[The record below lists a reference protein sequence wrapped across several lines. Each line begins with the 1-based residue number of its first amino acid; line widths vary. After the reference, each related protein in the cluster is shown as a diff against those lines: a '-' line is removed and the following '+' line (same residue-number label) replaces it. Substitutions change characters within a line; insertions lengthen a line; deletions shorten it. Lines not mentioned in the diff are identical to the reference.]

1 METLECVDDALDD
14 SLETSLLRVLD
25 NLVLDLVL
33 GLFLPIGLLP
43 GLGEAVLG
51 ADFTGD
57 LLVSG
62 GLRLLER
69 PGLAGAF
76 LVKLI
81 SA

>member
-14 SLETSLLRVLD
+14 SLEASLLRVLGD
-25 NLVLDLVL
+25 LVLDPALE
-33 GLFLPIGLLP
+33 LFLPIGLLP
-43 GLGEAVLG
+43 GLGEAALDVG
-51 ADFTGD
+51 FGGG

-76 LVKLI
+76 LVKFM

>member
-1 METLECVDDALDD
+1 MLDPALE
-14 SLETSLLRVLD
+14 
-25 NLVLDLVL
+25 
-33 GLFLPIGLLP
+33 LFLPIGLLP
-43 GLGEAVLG
+43 GLGEAVLDAG
-51 ADFTGD
+51 FGGG

-76 LVKLI
+76 LVKFM